1 MATLLPGFGIEDMKV
16 ALWIQ
21 LQVSESLNP
30 VPDPNDITFHGSRN
44 APEPGGLVKGVR
56 QSLDQK
62 VGLSV

>member
-1 MATLLPGFGIEDMKV
+1 MKV